1 MVVKLLYPEVVRSH
15 ASQGEK
21 LDSCRQ
27 FALKEPPARCHIC
40 DRAVPLE
47 SSKADEYG
55 RAVHEDCYVE
65 LLVLNRQAA
74 TTTLT
79 TMLRK
84 PSFPDEPED
93 GEPKDDEPKHKQWG
107 NSALTPT
114 TVRKRNSLRMPRWS
128 ADAAAVVAL
137 AIIAWYACTDHR
149 QASPPGASKAVY
161 EQQPTPVTDLE
172 AASSM
177 LRRIRIGQNEVD
189 YIAEDVT
196 IRIFKHNPEASPMQV
211 AYKQVNFGK
220 DVTVRYISPK
230 PTVRP
235 EANTAQPE
243 DSSSPLSDK
252 PVSRPSTRCFRKY
265 PANKSAF

>member
-1 MVVKLLYPEVVRSH
+1 LVVKLPYPEVVRSH

-21 LDSCRQ
+21 LDSYCQ
-27 FALKEPPARCHIC
+27 FAFEKPSTRCYIC
-40 DRAVPLE
+40 DRTVPLE

-55 RAVHEDCYVE
+55 RAVHEDCYVDR
-65 LLVLNRQAA
+65 LVLNRQAA
-74 TTTLT
+74 LPIL
-79 TMLRK
+79 LRK
-84 PSFPDEPED
+84 PPLHDES
-93 GEPKDDEPKHKQWG
+93 KDYEPKHKQWG
-107 NSALTPT
+107 NLLQCNRLHSDRMLKNANCHNSALTPT

-149 QASPPGASKAVY
+149 QPSPPGASKAVY

-177 LRRIRIGQNEVD
+177 SRGIRI
-189 YIAEDVT
+189 
-196 IRIFKHNPEASPMQV
+196 NPEASPMQV

-252 PVSRPSTRCFRKY
+252 PVSRPSTR
-265 PANKSAF
+265 